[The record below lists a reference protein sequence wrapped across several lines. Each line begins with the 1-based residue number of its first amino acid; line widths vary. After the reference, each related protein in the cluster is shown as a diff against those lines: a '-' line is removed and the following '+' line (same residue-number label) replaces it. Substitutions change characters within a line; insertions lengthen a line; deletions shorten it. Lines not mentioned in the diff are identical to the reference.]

1 MKDTTSTVISE
12 NGFGRSDAPFSLSL
26 ITFLLAFC
34 GLIIVSNIYT
44 MIPIHK
50 ELSAAF
56 QVPEIKAAWAS
67 SVFSICY
74 AVGFLVFGPLS
85 ERYGRKQVIVV
96 GLAAL
101 AVCTFIT
108 GFVHTIGLLLILRAV
123 QGFVAA
129 TFAPVALAYVFE
141 TYPPEKRATTIA
153 MISTGFLMS
162 GIFGQVAS
170 SWITRSF
177 GWSYVFLIFSIT
189 YLIAFLLVWRILP
202 LSPGKNPNLS
212 LLTIWKQTFELFRK
226 PNLVTC
232 YMITFTLL
240 LSFVGMYASLGHYL
254 VGEFGLRAEQL
265 LGIRSMGIL
274 GMILSPL
281 AGKLITRFG
290 LKRVLVGG
298 LISAFGGLLLEWG
311 MSTLILV
318 NVASVIFVAGIS
330 IVVPTLINI
339 VGILG
344 GQARGGAVALYAFI
358 LFLGASA
365 GPVIAQLGTFE
376 VVVLILAGILLVS
389 VLLSLTIKIH
399 HPVTPIQKLP

>member
-1 MKDTTSTVISE
+1 VRATTSTVTSD
-12 NGFGRSDAPFSLSL
+12 NGLRRSDDAFSLSL
-26 ITFLLAFC
+26 ITLLLAFC
-34 GLIIVSNIYT
+34 GLIVVSNIYT

-50 ELSAAF
+50 DLSAAF
-56 QVPEIKAAWAS
+56 QVSEIKAAWAS
-67 SVFSICY
+67 SIFSICY

-101 AVCTFIT
+101 AVCTFFT
-108 GFVHTIGLLLILRAV
+108 GFVHTIGLLLLLRAM

-129 TFAPVALAYVFE
+129 TFAPVALAYVLE
-141 TYPPEKRATTIA
+141 TYPLEKRATTIA

-162 GIFGQVAS
+162 GIIGQVAS

-177 GWSYVFLIFSIT
+177 GWSYVFLIFSII

-202 LSPGKNPNLS
+202 LTPGKNPHTS
-212 LLTIWKQTFELFRK
+212 LLMIWKQTFALLLK

-232 YMITFTLL
+232 YMIAFILL
-240 LSFVGMYASLGHYL
+240 LSFVSMYASLGNYL
-254 VGEFGLRAEQL
+254 VSEFGLKAEQL
-265 LGIRSMGIL
+265 LGIRSVGIL

-298 LISAFGGLLLEWG
+298 LISASGGLLLEWG
-311 MSTLILV
+311 MSTLVLV
-318 NVASVIFVAGIS
+318 TVASVIFVAGIS

-376 VVVLILAGILLVS
+376 AVILILASILLIS
-389 VLLSLTIKIH
+389 AHLSLTIKI
-399 HPVTPIQKLP
+399 PGNES

>member
-1 MKDTTSTVISE
+1 MKGTTGTLTSEKGLRISDVAF
-12 NGFGRSDAPFSLSL
+12 NFSL
-26 ITFLLAFC
+26 ITLLLSFC
-34 GLIIVSNIYT
+34 GLIVVSNIYT
-44 MIPIHK
+44 MIPINK
-50 ELSAAF
+50 EISEAF

-108 GFVHTIGLLLILRAV
+108 GFVHTIGLLLVLRAM
-123 QGFVAA
+123 QGFIAA

-153 MISTGFLMS
+153 LISTGFLMA
-162 GIFGQVAS
+162 GIIGQVAS

-189 YLIAFLLVWRILP
+189 YLLAFLLVWRLLP
-202 LSPGKNPNLS
+202 LTHGKNPNTS
-212 LLTIWKQTFELFRK
+212 LLTIWKQTFGLLRK
-226 PNLVTC
+226 PNLVKC

-240 LSFVGMYASLGHYL
+240 LSFVSMYASLGHYL
-254 VGEFGLRAEQL
+254 VSEFGLRAEQL
-265 LGIRSMGIL
+265 LGIRSVGIL

-311 MSTLILV
+311 MSTLVLV
-318 NVASVIFVAGIS
+318 TVASVIFVAGIS

-344 GQARGGAVALYAFI
+344 SQASGGAVALYAFI
-358 LFLGASA
+358 LFVGASA
-365 GPVIAQLGTFE
+365 GPVIGQLGEFE
-376 VVVLILAGILLVS
+376 VVILILAGILLTS
-389 VLLSLTIKIH
+389 VVLSLTIKI
-399 HPVTPIQKLP
+399 PSEI